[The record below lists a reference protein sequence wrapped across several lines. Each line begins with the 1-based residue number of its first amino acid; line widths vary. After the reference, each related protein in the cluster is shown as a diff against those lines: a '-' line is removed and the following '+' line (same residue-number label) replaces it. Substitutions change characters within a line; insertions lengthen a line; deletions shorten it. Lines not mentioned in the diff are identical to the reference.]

1 MKHLLL
7 EHLFDRIAGPPVDEE
22 QQEDR
27 TAVLVAR
34 PRPLSTT
41 GLTGDQRRKWKSHDF
56 SASHGRTIRLWPC
69 PAAAPSGA
77 TRWSNEGSIARCVA
91 APGHG
96 PDARGARRAGRA
108 GQATGGRR
116 RRVNPASGGQPA
128 DPGLRQPGSGG
139 AADPVAVEPP
149 W

>member
-41 GLTGDQRRKWKSHDF
+41 
-56 SASHGRTIRLWPC
+56 
-69 PAAAPSGA
+69 
-77 TRWSNEGSIARCVA
+77 
-91 APGHG
+91 
-96 PDARGARRAGRA
+96 
-108 GQATGGRR
+108 
-116 RRVNPASGGQPA
+116 
-128 DPGLRQPGSGG
+128 
-139 AADPVAVEPP
+139 
-149 W
+149 